1 MEIVL
6 GMIEEG
12 ASDEMIL
19 KYLKISKER
28 LEQIKKSK
36 STRIKTYYIKKDIGK
51 NRQKITVCFF
61 IAFMKGEKSND
72 KTGCGKT

>member
-28 LEQIKKSK
+28 LEQIKK
-36 STRIKTYYIKKDIGK
+36 IKKYTYKNILNKEKDIGK
-51 NRQKITVCFF
+51 NRQKITVCFLLPL
-61 IAFMKGEKSND
+61 
-72 KTGCGKT
+72 